1 MSSIVGMTPTGRTML
16 GPASD
21 LVEVADADGVVHT
34 AIVFHPEWRD
44 HSAITDALGVIAG
57 FLESP
62 LVTGLVE
69 LVEHDATAGAF
80 VYPTGSVRSVA
91 ELVRSLSDAGLVG
104 GVRAGLELSLIH
116 I

>member
-57 FLESP
+57 FLESCLLYTSP
-62 LVTGLVE
+62 SPR
-69 LVEHDATAGAF
+69 D
-80 VYPTGSVRSVA
+80 
-91 ELVRSLSDAGLVG
+91 
-104 GVRAGLELSLIH
+104 
-116 I
+116 